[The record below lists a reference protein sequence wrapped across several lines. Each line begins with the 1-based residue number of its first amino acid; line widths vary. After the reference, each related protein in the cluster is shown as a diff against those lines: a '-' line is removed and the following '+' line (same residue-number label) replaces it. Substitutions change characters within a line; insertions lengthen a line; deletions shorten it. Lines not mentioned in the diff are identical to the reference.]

1 MSLPDNTYE
10 LIDRYLNG
18 EMSVGEKSD
27 FEERL
32 RSDKEFAEQFEIQN
46 ISYQIVVGQNLL
58 DLKARMHKDLSGD
71 IYTSDKNNGWKYF
84 GGGSALILIAVLLY
98 FFLKSDEQV
107 KPKPRT
113 NPVLIDTVASVSDNN
128 DIDTAAWN
136 NIPEL
141 KPEDSQDKNEAAN
154 NENNICKDTLISFS
168 CQARAACADQ
178 SNGAIEVDLNTIKYG
193 KAPFE
198 FSIHP
203 NKEFI
208 SEPFIGDL
216 KQGKYSLF
224 VRDAK
229 GCVRRLNVKVE
240 VPSIDCK

>member
-1 MSLPDNTYE
+1 MSLPDNPYE

-18 EMSVGEKSD
+18 EMSIGEKAD

-32 RSDKEFAEQFEIQN
+32 KSDKEFAEQFEIQN

-58 DLKARMHKDLSGD
+58 DLKARMQKDLSGSKYD
-71 IYTSDKNNGWKYF
+71 GNKNNSWKYF
-84 GGGSALILIAVLLY
+84 GGGAGLILIAALLY
-98 FFLKSDEQV
+98 FFLKSDGQV
-107 KPKPRT
+107 KPEVKSS
-113 NPVLIDTVASVSDNN
+113 PVPVDTVTSVTENN
-128 DIDTAAWN
+128 EVDTAAWN
-136 NIPEL
+136 NIPEFI
-141 KPEDSQDKNEAAN
+141 PENSKDQNAVINKDNDL
-154 NENNICKDTLISFS
+154 CKDTLISFS

-203 NKEFI
+203 NGEFI

-229 GCVRRLNVKVE
+229 GCIRRLNVKVE

>member
-1 MSLPDNTYE
+1 MSLPDYTYE

-18 EMSVGEKSD
+18 EMSAGEKSD

-32 RSDKEFAEQFEIQN
+32 KSNKEFAEQFEIQN

-58 DLKARMHKDLSGD
+58 DLKARMHKDLSGSKY
-71 IYTSDKNNGWKYF
+71 IGNKNNGWKYF
-84 GGGSALILIAVLLY
+84 GGGAALVLIAVLLY

-107 KPKPRT
+107 KPEPKN
-113 NPVLIDTVASVSDNN
+113 NPVLTDTVTSVSENN
-128 DIDTAAWN
+128 EIDTAAWN

-141 KPEDSQDKNEAAN
+141 LPEDSLEKNAAIN
-154 NENNICKDTLISFS
+154 NDHDICKDTLISFS
-168 CQARAACADQ
+168 CQARAACTDQ

-203 NKEFI
+203 NREFI

-224 VRDAK
+224 VKDAK

-240 VPSIDCK
+240 VPSIECK

>member
-1 MSLPDNTYE
+1 MSLPDNTFE

-18 EMSVGEKSD
+18 ELSEGEKSD
-27 FEERL
+27 FEVRL
-32 RSDKEFAEQFEIQN
+32 KTDREFAGHFEIQN

-58 DLKARMHKDLSGD
+58 DLKARMQKDLSGGK
-71 IYTSDKNNGWKYF
+71 YTGNSNRWKYF
-84 GGGSALILIAVLLY
+84 GGGAGLFLIAVLLY
-98 FFLKSDEQV
+98 FFFKSDEQV
-107 KPKPRT
+107 KPEPK
-113 NPVLIDTVASVSDNN
+113 NIPVLIDTVASAPENN
-128 DIDTAAWN
+128 EIDTAAWN
-136 NIPEL
+136 NIPEI
-141 KPEDSQDKNEAAN
+141 KPEEIQDKNTTVEHHKD
-154 NENNICKDTLISFS
+154 ICKDTLISFS

-178 SNGAIEVDLNTIKYG
+178 SNGAIEVDLNTIKLG

-198 FSIHP
+198 FSINP
-203 NKEFI
+203 NGEFV

-216 KQGKYSLF
+216 KQGKYSLY

>member
-1 MSLPDNTYE
+1 MNLSDNTYV

-18 EMSVGEKSD
+18 EMSAGERSD
-27 FEERL
+27 FEDRL
-32 RSDKEFAEQFEIQN
+32 KSDKELAEQFEIQN

-58 DLKARMHKDLSGD
+58 DLKARMHKDLSGSK
-71 IYTSDKNNGWKYF
+71 YTGNKNNGWKYF

-98 FFLKSDEQV
+98 FFIKSDEQA
-107 KPKPRT
+107 KSQPKD
-113 NPVLIDTVASVSDNN
+113 NPVITDSVSSVSEKNEIDT
-128 DIDTAAWN
+128 TAWN
-136 NIPEL
+136 HIPEL
-141 KPEDSQDKNEAAN
+141 KPEDTPDKNTTTIKESD
-154 NENNICKDTLISFS
+154 ICKDTLISFS

-178 SNGAIEVDLNTIKYG
+178 GNGAIEVDLNTIKYG

-203 NKEFI
+203 DRQFI

-224 VRDAK
+224 VRDAN